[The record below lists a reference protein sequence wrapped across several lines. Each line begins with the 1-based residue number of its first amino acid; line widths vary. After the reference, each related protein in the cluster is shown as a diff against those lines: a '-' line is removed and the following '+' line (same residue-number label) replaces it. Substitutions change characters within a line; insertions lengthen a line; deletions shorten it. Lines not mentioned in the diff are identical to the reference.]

1 MVMYV
6 TLSMVS
12 VMFLEQTLVIQKANG
27 LSNSG
32 VLLIS
37 QLDCSFLLCRLLEF
51 VGWPLLCLFTCGH
64 VGMVICYL
72 ASFLFLMLYFVVM

>member
-1 MVMYV
+1 MYV
-6 TLSMVS
+6 TLSLGPG
-12 VMFLEQTLVIQKANG
+12 MFLEQMLVIQKANG
-27 LSNSG
+27 WSNSG

-37 QLDCSFLLCRLLEF
+37 QLDCAFLLCRLLEF